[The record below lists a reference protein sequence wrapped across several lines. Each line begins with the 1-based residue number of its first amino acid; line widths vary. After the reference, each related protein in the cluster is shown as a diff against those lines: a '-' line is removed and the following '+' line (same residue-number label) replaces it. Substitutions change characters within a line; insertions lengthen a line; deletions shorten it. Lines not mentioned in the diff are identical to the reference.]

1 MRGRQ
6 GELAEAYATTMSET
20 TRQGI
25 IDDAAAIVARERQI
39 AFDLQIPG
47 EVQQLSMFGD

>member
-6 GELAEAYATTMSET
+6 GELAEAYAITMSET

-25 IDDAAAIVARERQI
+25 VDDAAAIVARGGQ
-39 AFDLQIPG
+39 
-47 EVQQLSMFGD
+47 